1 MVYLALPI
9 QNGGS
14 FHGKLLNNQ
23 RVHHFSHIHMIS
35 WLSHG
40 RKHMGSE
47 RQRRE
52 VLVPMAG
59 LLPAPVLPGWDGQ
72 FMSIWDPS
80 INILMGKMGIIWGW
94 TNSAIN
100 LGFDDLNPP
109 ICSLWKPPKR
119 RTAHAGTASRRKK
132 RALMNEGQNRR
143 EFLMGQSFCGLTG
156 RRAQKSRNHQG
167 RKNFST
173 YRVNGSSRE
182 FAAVLSWIP
191 QISFVDDT
199 IRKNGL

>member
-1 MVYLALPI
+1 VKTP
-9 QNGGS
+9 
-14 FHGKLLNNQ
+14 KT
-23 RVHHFSHIHMIS
+23 
-35 WLSHG
+35 
-40 RKHMGSE
+40 
-47 RQRRE
+47 
-52 VLVPMAG
+52 
-59 LLPAPVLPGWDGQ
+59 
-72 FMSIWDPS
+72 
-80 INILMGKMGIIWGW
+80 
-94 TNSAIN
+94 TNRPCWNCIAQ
-100 LGFDDLNPP
+100 
-109 ICSLWKPPKR
+109 
-119 RTAHAGTASRRKK
+119 KK

-182 FAAVLSWIP
+182 FAAGLSWIP

>member
-1 MVYLALPI
+1 MAENTWAPNGNAGKSSFRWLGCFLRPYCRDGMVNLCQFGIPQSI
-9 QNGGS
+9 SSWEKWGS
-14 FHGKLLNNQ
+14 FEAEQ
-23 RVHHFSHIHMIS
+23 IR
-35 WLSHG
+35 
-40 RKHMGSE
+40 
-47 RQRRE
+47 
-52 VLVPMAG
+52 P
-59 LLPAPVLPGWDGQ
+59 
-72 FMSIWDPS
+72 SIWDS
-80 INILMGKMGIIWGW
+80 MIWIHQ
-94 TNSAIN
+94 SV
-100 LGFDDLNPP
+100 LCENPQNDE
-109 ICSLWKPPKR
+109 PPMLELHR
-119 RTAHAGTASRRKK
+119 AEK